1 MSASDSAERAAIVKR
16 LGAVL
21 EESATEE
28 IEWSA
33 VDESTTLESFGFDSL
48 AVLDLIFDLEQEFGV
63 QISAETMIRLRTVG
77 EVVSLL
83 ARGRVG

>member
-1 MSASDSAERAAIVKR
+1 MSASDNADRAGILER

-28 IEWSA
+28 VDWST

-63 QISAETMIRLRTVG
+63 QIPAETMIRMKTVG
-77 EVVSLL
+77 DLVTFLEES
-83 ARGRVG
+83 GG